1 MIKDIKD
8 LNKRF
13 DITNTVR
20 NMEPDLKQ
28 EYLDFR
34 ISFLQEEL
42 AELLQSRDYKQWD
55 GVVDALIDL
64 VVVAL
69 GTLESFDI
77 DINKAW
83 TRVHFANMLKEK
95 GINNTRDNRF
105 NLPDLVKPES
115 WQEPYHYDNVGTLEE
130 IEDD

>member
-8 LNKRF
+8 LNDRF
-13 DITNTVR
+13 NITNTVR
-20 NMEPDLKQ
+20 NMDPILKK

-34 ISFLQEEL
+34 INFLKEEL
-42 AELLQSRDYKQWD
+42 SELQTARDINNAD
-55 GVVDALIDL
+55 GIVDALIDL

-77 DINKAW
+77 NINKAW

-95 GINNTRDNRF
+95 GINNTRDNKF

-115 WQEPYHYDNVGTLEE
+115 WKEPYHKDNIGTLEE
-130 IEDD
+130 IKND

>member
-20 NMEPDLKQ
+20 NMEPNLKK

-34 ISFLQEEL
+34 ISFLKEEL
-42 AELLQSRDYKQWD
+42 TELQTARDTKDLD
-55 GVVDALIDL
+55 GIVDALVDL

-77 DINKAW
+77 DIDKAW

-95 GINNTRDNRF
+95 GINNTRDNKF
-105 NLPDLVKPES
+105 NLPDLVKPEL
-115 WQEPYHYDNVGTLEE
+115 WQEPYHEDNVGTLEE
-130 IEDD
+130 IKND

>member
-20 NMEPDLKQ
+20 NMEPNLKK

-34 ISFLQEEL
+34 INFIKEEL
-42 AELLQSRDYKQWD
+42 TELQDARHLNNADD
-55 GVVDALIDL
+55 IVDAFIDL

-69 GTLESFDI
+69 GTLDSFDV
-77 DINKAW
+77 DIEKAW
-83 TRVHFANMLKEK
+83 ARVHFANMIKEK
-95 GINNTRDNRF
+95 DINDKRENKH
-105 NLPDLVKPES
+105 NLPDLIKPEL
-115 WQEPYHYDNVGTLEE
+115 WKAPYHQDNVGTLKE
-130 IEDD
+130 IKND